1 MGVLQYSRL
10 FLLWAIAV
18 IGIAHALF
26 EESASEREDV
36 ASAAQRRAY
45 AGESKE
51 ASTLEDSTT
60 RKNKHDLEG
69 EPQLARRQPA
79 SLVPQEVASEQQ
91 PPEEQMFASARARN
105 PKALIRTHIIG
116 DRVVSESGDL
126 EDVPKLSADEQIIVE
141 LDGDRPVKI
150 SSEKTHDAA
159 LAAFM
164 RKSKADQ
171 EMGSI
176 PSDAKTSDET
186 DAEKGVALDP
196 FPSDSLQ
203 KSDDQDPGSRVVVGA
218 QGETNTGSEGAT
230 SASQSSVASP
240 DMSSQLGSAAEGE
253 SLPEADDADTEI
265 ESADDTESIQES
277 GAEPGDSRESQPRVS
292 CCEHRRRRQV
302 VANKCTTSKKGN
314 GERWWCDLD
323 FPNAGVCGCF
333 GGEGTGHKAECA
345 WCGKD
350 VFHGEP
356 GDQECKFVN
365 KKMTMSGCDKDASG
379 IKEIAPWFSGWGEY
393 ILCENGFVASGK
405 NATCH
410 RSGGQLTGYHQRWF
424 SDDCNFVYIFYY
436 HNQENVHNAFSVLT
450 HLDRE
455 QRFKHEHWLHS
466 TYIECDAKS
475 STCAGSY

>member
-1 MGVLQYSRL
+1 
-10 FLLWAIAV
+10 
-18 IGIAHALF
+18 
-26 EESASEREDV
+26 
-36 ASAAQRRAY
+36 
-45 AGESKE
+45 
-51 ASTLEDSTT
+51 
-60 RKNKHDLEG
+60 
-69 EPQLARRQPA
+69 
-79 SLVPQEVASEQQ
+79 
-91 PPEEQMFASARARN
+91 MFASSRARN

-116 DRVVSESGDL
+116 DRVVSESEDL
-126 EDVPKLSADEQIIVE
+126 EDVPKLGGDEQIIVE
-141 LDGDRPVKI
+141 LDVDRAVKI
-150 SSEKTHDAA
+150 SSEKPHDVV
-159 LAAFM
+159 LASFM
-164 RKSKADQ
+164 RRSKSDQ

-176 PSDAKTSDET
+176 PSDPKTSAET
-186 DAEKGVALDP
+186 DPEKSVAFDQIL
-196 FPSDSLQ
+196 SDSTQ
-203 KSDDQDPGSRVVVGA
+203 TSDDPDPGSRVVVGA
-218 QGETNTGSEGAT
+218 KGETNTGLEGAT
-230 SASQSSVASP
+230 SESQSPVTSP
-240 DMSSQLGSAAEGE
+240 ETSPPVQTEAEGS
-253 SLPEADDADTEI
+253 SLPDDDSTDTEI
-265 ESADDTESIQES
+265 ESADDAQSNQDTS
-277 GAEPGDSRESQPRVS
+277 AEPEDSGESQTRVS

-393 ILCENGFVASGK
+393 ILCENGLVASGK

-410 RSGGQLTGYHQRWF
+410 RSGGQLSGYHQRWY

-436 HNQENVHNAFSVLT
+436 HDQRNVHNAFSVLT

-455 QRFKHEHWLHS
+455 QRFKHEHWLGS